1 MKNNT
6 QETMTKQQ
14 IYCEKNRERCI
25 EKGKHGENKER

>member
-6 QETMTKQQ
+6 QETMTKQ